1 MVCNFSSRR
10 AWPPLARVSVFVV
23 SIYFAQLAPL
33 VDTLQPPSPL
43 PMSLIHLS
51 RHVQWGRDR
60 FVAMQ
65 EHDRENMR
73 DEMDQKNRRLDSGQS
88 LVYVKD
94 RRNPITVH
102 FAYII

>member
-1 MVCNFSSRR
+1 
-10 AWPPLARVSVFVV
+10 
-23 SIYFAQLAPL
+23 
-33 VDTLQPPSPL
+33 
-43 PMSLIHLS
+43 
-51 RHVQWGRDR
+51 
-60 FVAMQ
+60 MQ